1 MTTFPPNRT
10 LARLGLG
17 LGLCLGLL
25 WATPATP
32 VAAEEAAAPAPA
44 AQPAAQPDPAAAAAH
59 PELDARSRLELQV
72 LAGVNGQRAA
82 HGLAP
87 LRLDDRLVAAARQHA
102 VDMAYRHHCSHWGR
116 DGSSVRMR
124 IRRNG
129 YAHDNWAGENILCG
143 RRTADSALGW
153 WMSSWMHRANILNAN
168 YTHIG
173 VGISM
178 HGSSGPDM
186 ALVFA
191 SGEAA
196 TVEPGV
202 YEALRT
208 NGVAAWVAA
217 TKEPE
222 NPWAN

>member
-1 MTTFPPNRT
+1 MYVST
-10 LARLGLG
+10 LRRGALAL
-17 LGLCLGLL
+17 LVLGLL
-25 WATPATP
+25 AVALARPAR
-32 VAAEEAAAPAPA
+32 AEQSAAPAPA
-44 AQPAAQPDPAAAAAH
+44 APDLGAAAAH

-72 LAGVNGQRAA
+72 LAGVNAQRAA
-82 HGLAP
+82 RGIAP
-87 LRLDDRLVAAARQHA
+87 LILDDRLVAAARQHA

-129 YAHDNWAGENILCG
+129 YGHDNWAGENILCS
-143 RRTADSALGW
+143 RRSAEAALGW
-153 WMSSWMHRANILNAN
+153 WMGSGPHRANILNPN
-168 YTHIG
+168 YRHIG

-191 SGEAA
+191 SGEEN

-202 YEALRT
+202 FEALRT
-208 NGVAAWVAA
+208 NRVADWVAA
-217 TKEPE
+217 TREPD
-222 NPWAN
+222 NPWAAN